1 METVPCDGPGRHP
14 KEAAVRTA
22 LRWFLGALVT
32 LSVASTAS
40 AQPIPGTCDEGQFDT
55 TGARWKICVPLAGW
69 NHNLIV
75 FAHGYV
81 FDVPGAGLDF
91 FDTLPDGTSLSTLT
105 QSLGFAYA
113 TTSYRQNGLAILE
126 GTDDVRD
133 VVALFKSRVGDPVRT
148 FMTGASEG
156 GLVATLL
163 AERSPELFTGAY
175 ALCGP
180 IGSFREQVNYVGDFR
195 VLFDYFFPGVFFG
208 SAVDIAPADV
218 QMWLAGITPA
228 LIAARLQAEPQK
240 AIELMR
246 TARAAFDPANL
257 TTIGQ
262 TTLTVLRYNIL
273 GFDDAVSKLGG
284 QPFDNRLRLYLGS
297 SNDFRLNR
305 LVPRFAAD
313 AAAVQALRSY
323 NTSGALSIPLVTLH
337 TTSDEA
343 VPFGHELLYLVK
355 VRPTARGR
363 FIPLPVFRYGHCN
376 LTSQEILTGLGVL
389 LAQR

>member
-1 METVPCDGPGRHP
+1 M
-14 KEAAVRTA
+14 RTI
-22 LRWFLGALVT
+22 LKSFLAALVIG
-32 LSVASTAS
+32 VVPSTAS
-40 AQPIPGTCDEGQFDT
+40 AQPIPGTCDEGQFT
-55 TGARWKICVPLAGW
+55 SGARWKICKPLAGW
-69 NHNLIV
+69 NRQLIV
-75 FAHGYV
+75 FAHGYI
-81 FDVPGAGLDF
+81 FDLPGVGLDF

-105 QSLGFAYA
+105 QSLGFAFA

-126 GTDDVRD
+126 GMDDVRETIAKFN
-133 VVALFKSRVGDPVRT
+133 VLHEPPVKT

-156 GLVATLL
+156 GLVTTLL

-208 SAVDIAPADV
+208 TAVDIAPADV
-218 QMWLAGITPA
+218 QMWLAGITPR
-228 LIAARLQAEPQK
+228 LIVERLQAEPGK

-246 TARAAFDPANL
+246 TARAAFDPANP

-262 TTLTVLRYNIL
+262 TALTVLRYNIL
-273 GFDDAVSKLGG
+273 GFDDAVAKLGG
-284 QPFDNRLRLYLGS
+284 QPFDNRLRFYFGS
-297 SNDFRLNR
+297 SNDLRLNLR
-305 LVPRFAAD
+305 VSRFAAD
-313 AAAVQALRSY
+313 AAAVQTLRNY
-323 NTSGALSIPLVTLH
+323 NTSGALRIPLVTLH
-337 TTSDEA
+337 TTADEA

-355 VRPTARGR
+355 VRPTDRGR

>member
-1 METVPCDGPGRHP
+1 M
-14 KEAAVRTA
+14 RTA
-22 LRWFLGALVT
+22 LKSFLVALAT
-32 LSVASTAS
+32 LVVASTAS
-40 AQPIPGTCDEGQFDT
+40 AQPIPGTCDEGQFES
-55 TGARWKICVPLAGW
+55 GARWKICVPLAGW
-69 NHNLIV
+69 NRSLVV

-81 FDVPGAGLDF
+81 FDLPGVELDF
-91 FDTLPDGTSLSTLT
+91 FDTLPDGTDLSTLT
-105 QSLGFAYA
+105 QSLGFAFA

-126 GTDDVRD
+126 GADDVRET
-133 VVALFKSRVGDPVRT
+133 VALFKSRHGEPAKT

-156 GLVATLL
+156 GLVTTLL
-163 AERSPELFTGAY
+163 AERSPDLFTGAY

-195 VLFDYFFPGVFFG
+195 VLFDYFFPRVFFG
-208 SAVDIAPADV
+208 TAVAIAPADI
-218 QMWLAGITPA
+218 QRWLAGITPA

-273 GFDDAVSKLGG
+273 GFDDAVAKLGG
-284 QPFDNRLRLYLGS
+284 QPFDNRLRFYFGS
-297 SNDFRLNR
+297 SNDLRLNL
-305 LVPRFAAD
+305 LVRRFAAD
-313 AAAVQALRSY
+313 ASALQSLRSY

-343 VPFGHELLYLVK
+343 VPFGHELLYLAK
-355 VRPTARGR
+355 VRPTGRGR

>member
-1 METVPCDGPGRHP
+1 M
-14 KEAAVRTA
+14 RTA
-22 LRWFLGALVT
+22 LKSFLVALAT
-32 LSVASTAS
+32 LVVASTAS
-40 AQPIPGTCDEGQFDT
+40 AQPIPGTCDEGQFES
-55 TGARWKICVPLAGW
+55 GARWKICVPLAGW
-69 NHNLIV
+69 NRSLVV

-81 FDVPGAGLDF
+81 FDLPGVELDF
-91 FDTLPDGTSLSTLT
+91 FDTLPDGTDLSTLT
-105 QSLGFAYA
+105 QSLGFAFA

-126 GTDDVRD
+126 GADDVRET
-133 VVALFKSRVGDPVRT
+133 VALFKSRHGEPAKT

-156 GLVATLL
+156 GLVTTLL
-163 AERSPELFTGAY
+163 AERSPDLFTGAY

-208 SAVDIAPADV
+208 TAVDIAPADI
-218 QMWLAGITPA
+218 QRWLAGITPA

-273 GFDDAVSKLGG
+273 GFDDAVAKLGG
-284 QPFDNRLRLYLGS
+284 QPFDNRLRFYFGS
-297 SNDFRLNR
+297 SSDLRLNL
-305 LVPRFAAD
+305 LVRRFAANPS
-313 AAAVQALRSY
+313 ALQSLRSY

-343 VPFGHELLYLVK
+343 VPFRHELLYLAK
-355 VRPTARGR
+355 VRPTGRGR